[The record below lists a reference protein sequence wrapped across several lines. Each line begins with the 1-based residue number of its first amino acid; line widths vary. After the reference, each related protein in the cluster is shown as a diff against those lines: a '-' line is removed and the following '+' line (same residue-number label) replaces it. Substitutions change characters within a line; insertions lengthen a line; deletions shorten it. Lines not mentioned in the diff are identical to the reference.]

1 LIGETH
7 KGFIYYRCQIRDC
20 PVTTIREEA
29 ADSAM
34 LESFAA
40 LRLHPDE
47 QRYFAD
53 EIRVLRRDEGQE
65 QEKAIAALELNL
77 KQVAGRLSRLTDA
90 YIDRVL
96 DQDSFEERKAALLSE
111 RCTLDDS
118 LAAWRLG
125 KRNPAEELQQILER
139 ADTAYLAYE
148 QGTLWEK
155 RDLVDTLTSNRLVEH
170 KSIAITLDSPFDV
183 IANRS
188 EFANGD
194 PRRDTARTRKQLL
207 RTLLQVIR
215 IETPK
220 VDFDSTFP
228 SAA

>member
-1 LIGETH
+1 
-7 KGFIYYRCQIRDC
+7 
-20 PVTTIREEA
+20 
-29 ADSAM
+29 M

-139 ADTAYLAYE
+139 ADTAYLAQNKE
-148 QGTLWEK
+148 LSGKSAILSIRLPRTGLSSTKALQSRWIL
-155 RDLVDTLTSNRLVEH
+155 RLT
-170 KSIAITLDSPFDV
+170 
-183 IANRS
+183 
-188 EFANGD
+188 
-194 PRRDTARTRKQLL
+194 
-207 RTLLQVIR
+207 
-215 IETPK
+215 
-220 VDFDSTFP
+220 
-228 SAA
+228 